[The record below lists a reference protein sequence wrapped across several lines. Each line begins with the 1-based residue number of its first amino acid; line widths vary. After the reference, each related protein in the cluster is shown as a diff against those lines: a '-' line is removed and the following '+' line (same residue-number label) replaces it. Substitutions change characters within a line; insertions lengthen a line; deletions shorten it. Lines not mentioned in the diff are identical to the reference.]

1 MLFQDQKLSIENI
14 KVELKKTYNKG
25 AVGGTFD
32 EFHVGH
38 ERLLTFAAKMC
49 KKVIVG
55 VTSDEFAKKY
65 KGHNVESFNVR
76 VERVKRFLES
86 FKEELCFEVVMIED
100 KYGPAIEDRE
110 LESIFV
116 TMDTIESAFEI
127 NKIRRE
133 RGLNTLEIV
142 IVPMVAAEGG
152 GFVSSSRIRSGEID
166 RDGKKLIMDKK

>member
-1 MLFQDQKLSIENI
+1 MSIENI

-49 KKVIVG
+49 KKIIVG
-55 VTSDEFAKKY
+55 VTSDDFVKKY
-65 KGHNVESFNVR
+65 KDHNVESFNIR
-76 VERVKRFLES
+76 MERVKRFLENL
-86 FKEELCFEVVMIED
+86 KEESYFEIVVLED

-116 TMDTIESAFEI
+116 TMDTLESAFEI
-127 NKIRRE
+127 NKIRRKN
-133 RGLNTLEIV
+133 GLNSLEII
-142 IVPMVAAEGG
+142 IVPMVIAEDG

-166 RDGKKLIMDKK
+166 RYGKKLIMDKK

>member
-1 MLFQDQKLSIENI
+1 MSLENI

-38 ERLLTFAAKMC
+38 ERLLIFAAKMC

-55 VTSDEFAKKY
+55 VTSDEFVKKY
-65 KGHNVESFNVR
+65 KSHDIESFNIR
-76 VERVKRFLES
+76 VEIIKRFLENL
-86 FKEELCFEVVMIED
+86 KEESCFEVIKIEN
-100 KYGPAIEDRE
+100 KYGPTIEDPK
-110 LESIFV
+110 LEAIFV
-116 TMDTIESAFEI
+116 TMDTVESAFEI

-133 RGLNTLEIV
+133 KGFKALEII
-142 IVPMVAAEGG
+142 IVPMVFAENG

-166 RDGKKLIMDKK
+166 RNGKKLITDNKLT